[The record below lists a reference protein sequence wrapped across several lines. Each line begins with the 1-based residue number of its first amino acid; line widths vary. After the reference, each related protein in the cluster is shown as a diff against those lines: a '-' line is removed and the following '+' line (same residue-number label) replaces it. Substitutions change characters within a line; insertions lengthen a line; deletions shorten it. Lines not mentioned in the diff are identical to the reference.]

1 MIFLSLE
8 ARVDHLILAA
18 PAIDDDG
25 DLEFRQD
32 LDADNSDDEWIGR
45 KWLDQTLNQ
54 ALDFFNLILDE
65 NCFQLLV
72 DMTNKYG

>member
-45 KWLDQTLNQ
+45 KWLDPILNQ
-54 ALDFFNLILDE
+54 ALDF
-65 NCFQLLV
+65 
-72 DMTNKYG
+72 